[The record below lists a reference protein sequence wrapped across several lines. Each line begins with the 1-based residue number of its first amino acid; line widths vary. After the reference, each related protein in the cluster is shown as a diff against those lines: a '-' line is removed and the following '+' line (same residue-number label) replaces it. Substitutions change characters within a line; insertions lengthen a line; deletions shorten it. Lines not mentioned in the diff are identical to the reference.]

1 MPNAVRRMRCSP
13 VFRPCPTN
21 GPSGTPA
28 PTDAAR
34 NIAAISGGER
44 LPCVRG
50 AVERSETEGLPPQLR
65 FPPLSNRCSPRQEYG
80 SVLQVP
86 SAGKTARPTENS
98 GIDKAPVFAP
108 DRSFSDSCK
117 IQLRKQSF
125 SHGFAVPAP
134 FTQGSLFLLSAA
146 FCFFAAWKPKHR
158 RRAGRSG
165 KILS

>member
-1 MPNAVRRMRCSP
+1 MRCSP
-13 VFRPCPTN
+13 RLPPMSHTGRRGRRPLQ
-21 GPSGTPA
+21 G
-28 PTDAAR
+28 AA
-34 NIAAISGGER
+34 NNNAAILGGER

-125 SHGFAVPAP
+125 SHGFAVPAL